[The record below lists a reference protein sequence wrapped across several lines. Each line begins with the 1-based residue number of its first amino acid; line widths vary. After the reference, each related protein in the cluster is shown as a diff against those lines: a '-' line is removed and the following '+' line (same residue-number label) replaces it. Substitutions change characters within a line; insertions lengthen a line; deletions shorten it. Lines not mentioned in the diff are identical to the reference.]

1 MSEEALAHATMA
13 FNSQLMA
20 VKTENAML
28 HGGVE
33 KQMNKSDKLQTKVEN
48 VHVDVFSSSG

>member
-33 KQMNKSDKLQTKVEN
+33 KEMNKSDKLQTKVEN